1 MSLIQTLLDPIEEI
15 KQQFSD
21 EAKNQEDNDK
31 NETIN
36 NFTGMENLSP
46 IKQTQYYGREFVRI
60 TNKYKKALAVELL
73 KTNTLS
79 LFFENYYKF
88 CEENGCKQGCRQLHK
103 KHFDIKNS
111 NYLGIDLGYTAINY
125 WKKLYET
132 VVLREWALSDDE
144 DIVVSKDII
153 LAYQDGMTY
162 EECKSKVRMKR
173 NNEDDDDDSTVS
185 AISHPCQS
193 STSNSIRKE
202 NQFTQSDKNII
213 QKRQLHKC
221 ANLPGSDFEK
231 KYDYQCLLHSHP
243 ERDGNFGIEG
253 CEIDHILP
261 ISLGGSSEIVNGQA
275 LCLSCHRVKSNFENK
290 NRFKN

>member
-1 MSLIQTLLDPIEEI
+1 MSLIQTLLDPIKEI
-15 KQQFSD
+15 KQQFSN
-21 EAKNQEDNDK
+21 EANNQEDNDK

-36 NFTGMENLSP
+36 NFTEMENLSP
-46 IKQTQYYGREFVRI
+46 IKQTQYYGKEIVRI

-79 LFFENYYKF
+79 LFLSNYYQF
-88 CEENGCKQGCRQLHK
+88 CEETGCKQGCRQLHK
-103 KHFDIKNS
+103 KHFDSDNES
-111 NYLGIDLGYTAINY
+111 WLGIDISYSTVNRF
-125 WKKLYET
+125 KKLDDSP
-132 VVLREWALSDDE
+132 VLQQWALCDDG

-153 LAYQDGMTY
+153 DAYQDGMTY
-162 EECKSKVRMKR
+162 EECESKVRMKR
-173 NNEDDDDDSTVS
+173 NDDDDNDSTVS

-193 STSNSIRKE
+193 SASNSIRKE

-261 ISLGGSSEIVNGQA
+261 ISEGGSSEIVNGQA